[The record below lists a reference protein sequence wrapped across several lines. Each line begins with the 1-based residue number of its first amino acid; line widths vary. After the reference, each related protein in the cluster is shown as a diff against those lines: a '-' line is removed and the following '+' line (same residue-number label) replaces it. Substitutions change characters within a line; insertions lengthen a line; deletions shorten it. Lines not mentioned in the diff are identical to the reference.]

1 MESVSIS
8 EEKKCVCIMEVLAAV
23 FSMVC
28 VCAFLCINTEVYE

>member
-28 VCAFLCINTEVYE
+28 VCISVYKYGSV